1 MTRIGRGMAPRRR
14 GEQRSR
20 RARYSCNFGRV
31 DKESHSCL
39 GPSRP
44 RARSLAA
51 SWSRSCSMSGRI
63 PGHIL
68 ESLENRLQG
77 DLILAG
83 EFFGGERI
91 RTMDGLVDH
100 RHSDPSTLEE

>member
-1 MTRIGRGMAPRRR
+1 MDCS
-14 GEQRSR
+14 RSR
-20 RARYSCNFGRV
+20 RQGISSLGGPVETPGVEPGRLV
-31 DKESHSCL
+31 VPLLLNE
-39 GPSRP
+39 RP
-44 RARSLAA
+44 IL
-51 SWSRSCSMSGRI
+51 
-63 PGHIL
+63 GHIL

-100 RHSDPSTLEE
+100 RRSDPSTLEE